1 MSVKRTTLLK
11 RRKIAIIV
19 TAIAVAVLAVALYF
33 VWDFVKS
40 VKVEDPADGSIYYI
54 REKDDVYAL
63 YDKDKKTVMPTD
75 EEFGYY
81 ITHADTLI
89 DVDSETG
96 EYEIIAVVDT
106 EGNEVV
112 GFNQRL
118 LMFPHTEKKYIRQLD
133 VYNQNGSFTFVR
145 MNPDTGKIDDSADF
159 IIKSSPLTVYDQELF
174 ASLYVSAGYTLT
186 TRKIQDPI
194 KDDNGE
200 FSEYGLVAERRVREI
215 TDEKGEFVLDSQG
228 GYTYEEYDYVPAYY
242 VLTDTS
248 GNKHKVIVGDK
259 MVTGGGYYV
268 QYVDMSGETEVKR
281 DAVYVLSADIGDTLL
296 APVEDFVT
304 PSITYPMTMNT
315 YFDVEKFVVLK
326 KDTTAEN
333 DYKAVVGFDYIDLA
347 VRENTME
354 VNIPYVFLKDFELA
368 GYMASNDNIN
378 ACLQA
383 LYQPSFVE
391 VKKLSPTIDDLVK
404 YGIAFE
410 DGVDEE
416 GEKKYDLLPEYSISF
431 NYDALDD
438 KGNVIETINN
448 FIYISAPNEAGNY
461 YVYTDIYSTKDSGAQ
476 KELMYSLDMVVEV
489 AGHSLEF
496 LNWDRYDWIN
506 SSYVN
511 LNIAYCD
518 KITINDHTTGYNATF
533 DLDNSASDMT
543 ENVNSS
549 DLIIH
554 ATDSN
559 GNETTTFAKLEVTD
573 ESGNRWVI
581 TATEIKCYSSV
592 GNELKIK
599 SAYYDYN
606 VMGKQ
611 VRVNSGEIKCSD
623 GRRVTVNADTIEIRG
638 TENTTIV
645 RYDTSLFRSFY
656 QTLLWASIAD
666 SYIVTDEEEAAIVTD
681 ENLLLTM
688 TVNDTK
694 GNEFVYRYYRLTSRK
709 AYITVNGNGGFYVL
723 TNRVEKFVS
732 DAQRFFAYEL
742 IDATAK
748 R

>member
-106 EGNEVV
+106 EGNEVI

-215 TDEKGEFVLDSQG
+215 TDENGEFVLDSQG

-506 SSYVN
+506 ASYVN

-611 VRVNSGEIKCSD
+611 VRVNSGEIKCGD
-623 GRRVTVNADTIEIRG
+623 GRRVTVNANTIEIRG

-656 QTLLWASIAD
+656 QTLLYASISD
-666 SYIVTDEEEAAIVTD
+666 SYVVTDEEEAAIVTD

-688 TVNDTK
+688 TVNDTE

>member
-106 EGNEVV
+106 EGNEVI

-281 DAVYVLSADIGDTLL
+281 DAVYVLSSDIGDTLL

-326 KDTTAEN
+326 KDMSAEN

-506 SSYVN
+506 ASYVN

-533 DLDNSASDMT
+533 DLDNSASDMS

-611 VRVNSGEIKCSD
+611 VRVNSGEIKCGD
-623 GRRVTVNADTIEIRG
+623 GRRVTVNANTIEIRG

-656 QTLLWASIAD
+656 QTLLYASISD
-666 SYIVTDEEEAAIVTD
+666 SYVVTDEEEAAIVTD

-688 TVNDTK
+688 TVNDTE
-694 GNEFVYRYYRLTSRK
+694 GNEFVYRFYKLTSRK